1 MTVRALAAFET
12 ARLLR
17 HPLILAGV
25 AISLAIVAGYA
36 GASGQLW
43 TFFLMGGL
51 HLVLLGATFA
61 AGHRMASR
69 SRRDGAEELY
79 ATLPNGARARVA
91 AQLLAVLAVFPVAAA
106 LTAFAFVVMDAGD
119 GLIVSYEGARRV
131 PALVELA
138 QGPLAVVAAGVCGVL
153 LGRISPAPMLAPL
166 LAAGLVAAEVPLA
179 SWGTGG
185 PLRWAVPI
193 ANDIVS
199 DPHGWGP
206 CTPGSSEWCSP
217 ILSFDVTGMTWH
229 LLFLV
234 ALAAAA
240 AALALAIRVRP
251 VRASA

>member
-1 MTVRALAAFET
+1 MTVRSLAAFET
-12 ARLLR
+12 VRLLR
-17 HPLILAGV
+17 HPLLLAGV
-25 AISLAIVAGYA
+25 AVSLAMVVGYA

-79 ATLPNGARARVA
+79 ATLPLGARNRTA

-106 LTAFAFVVMDAGD
+106 LTAFAFVVVGAGD
-119 GLIVSYEGARRV
+119 GLVVSYEGVRRV
-131 PALVELA
+131 PPLVELA

-153 LGRISPAPMLAPL
+153 LGRVSTAPMLAPL
-166 LAAGLVAAEVPLA
+166 LAAALVAAELPLA
-179 SWGTGG
+179 AWGMDS

-217 ILSFDVTGMTWH
+217 ILGFDVTGMAWH
-229 LLFLV
+229 LLSLV
-234 ALAAAA
+234 LLGTAAAT
-240 AALALAIRVRP
+240 LAVAIRVRP
-251 VRASA
+251 VRAAA